1 MKRKLAMLI
10 LALSLAISATAC
22 GGDSKEKATEPEKKE
37 EPSKDSD
44 ETTDDLEALGDV
56 DVEEGIFNVELTI
69 PAEYIEGQ
77 TQEDLNKVSEE
88 HGFKSITLNP
98 DGSATYTMTKK
109 QHKALLEEYSAQINT
124 SINEMIGSENY
135 PNFTKIE
142 ANENFTEFTVTTKS
156 AELDMN
162 ESFSTMAFYM
172 YGGLY
177 SVFSGE
183 NVSNISVTFI
193 NADTGQVIETA
204 NSSDAGQ
211 AQ

>member
-1 MKRKLAMLI
+1 M
-10 LALSLAISATAC
+10 
-22 GGDSKEKATEPEKKE
+22 
-37 EPSKDSD
+37 
-44 ETTDDLEALGDV
+44 
-56 DVEEGIFNVELTI
+56 
-69 PAEYIEGQ
+69 
-77 TQEDLNKVSEE
+77 
-88 HGFKSITLNP
+88 
-98 DGSATYTMTKK
+98 
-109 QHKALLEEYSAQINT
+109 
-124 SINEMIGSENY
+124 NEMVGSENY

-177 SVFSGE
+177 GVFSGE

-211 AQ
+211 TQ